1 VNRRRAVVFSALGMG
16 IALAFVGFY
25 TLSGPVR
32 DLEMRAVLA
41 LLSRLGDRASS
52 VNGHVFQV
60 LPSDHAAFRAELT
73 PYCSSLIAMLAL
85 AAIAIFV
92 LHGPWSRRLFA
103 LTAAMSAILV
113 CNVLRI
119 TASVWMGYRFGDR
132 ALVLFHDWAGTLFA
146 LAYTMAGFFLM
157 LYLILPSAK
166 ARIPRAARVSDVL

>member
-16 IALAFVGFY
+16 IAVAFIGFY

-32 DLEMRAVLA
+32 AFEVRAVLA
-41 LLSRLGDRASS
+41 LLARLGERASA

-60 LPSDHAAFRAELT
+60 LPADHAAFRAELT
-73 PYCSSLIAMLAL
+73 PYCSSLIAMLAI
-85 AAIAIFV
+85 AVIAIFV
-92 LHGPWSRRLFA
+92 LHGPWPRRLFA
-103 LTAAMSAILV
+103 MSAAMAFILC

-119 TASVWMGYRFGDR
+119 TGSVLMGYRFGDR

-146 LAYTMAGFFLM
+146 IAYTMAGFFLM

>member
-1 VNRRRAVVFSALGMG
+1 MNRRRAVVFGALAMG

-32 DLEMRAVLA
+32 DLEVRAVLA
-41 LLSRLGDRASS
+41 LLSPLGERATA

-60 LPSDHAAFRAELT
+60 LPSDHAAFRAALT

-85 AAIAIFV
+85 ATIAIFV
-92 LHGPWSRRLFA
+92 LHGPWPRRLFA
-103 LTAAMSAILV
+103 VSAAMSAILL

-119 TASVWMGYRFGDR
+119 TVSVWMGYRFGDR

>member
-1 VNRRRAVVFSALGMG
+1 MNRRRTVVFSALAMG
-16 IALAFVGFY
+16 VALAFVGFY

-32 DLEMRAVLA
+32 DLEVMAVLA
-41 LLSRLGDRASS
+41 LLSQLGDRAGV

-60 LPSDHAAFRAELT
+60 LPPDHDAFRAELT

-92 LHGPWSRRLFA
+92 LHGPWPRRLFA
-103 LTAAMSAILV
+103 LTAAMSAILL

-119 TASVWMGYRFGDR
+119 TGSVWMGYRFGDR

-157 LYLILPSAK
+157 LYLILPNAK

>member
-1 VNRRRAVVFSALGMG
+1 MNRRRAVVFSALAMG

-32 DLEMRAVLA
+32 DLEVRAVLA
-41 LLSRLGDRASS
+41 LLTPLGERASA

-60 LPSDHAAFRAELT
+60 LPSDHAAFRAALT

-92 LHGPWSRRLFA
+92 LHGPWPRRLFA
-103 LTAAMSAILV
+103 VSAAMSAILV
-113 CNVLRI
+113 CNVLQI
-119 TASVWMGYRFGDR
+119 TVSVWMGYRFGDR

>member
-1 VNRRRAVVFSALGMG
+1 VNRRRAEVFSALALG

-25 TLSGPVR
+25 ALSGAVR
-32 DLEMRAVLA
+32 DLEVMAVLA
-41 LLSRLGDRASS
+41 LLAPLGDRASA

-60 LPSDHAAFRAELT
+60 LPADHAAFRAELT
-73 PYCSSLIAMLAL
+73 PYCSSLIAVLAL

-92 LHGPWSRRLFA
+92 LHGTWPRRLFA
-103 LTAAMSAILV
+103 LGAAITAILC

-119 TASVWMGYRFGDR
+119 TGSVWMGYRFGDR

-146 LAYTMAGFFLM
+146 IAYTMAGFFLM
-157 LYLILPSAK
+157 LFLILPSAK